1 MKTTLSSKGQIVLPV
16 ELRELD
22 RIAPGQ
28 QFEIER
34 LQSGEYL
41 LKKVST
47 PAISMVEWLQ
57 RCPEKDW
64 FQPLPSEST
73 DTL

>member
-1 MKTTLSSKGQIVLPV
+1 MKTTLSSKGQIVLPA

-47 PAISMVEWLQ
+47 PAISMVDWLK